1 MNAPFFRTAS
11 GADHIFGRQTDINI
25 GDIATALSRI
35 PRFNGHTIRPYPVA
49 AHSLWVSRAILKET
63 GDVMHAL
70 GGLMHDAHEA
80 YVGDMATPVQQYVFG
95 SGWPSRWKI
104 VTEELDH
111 CIADA
116 LALPHWWRT
125 SGEVVAHFDRLALR
139 AEWRELM
146 PGREPAEFENI
157 GLCADSLVDVT
168 DCRAA
173 FLSTFHDLRVRVDVE
188 NRK

>member
-1 MNAPFFRTAS
+1 MNAPYMRTAS
-11 GADHIFGRQTDINI
+11 GADLIFGWRSAINI

-35 PRFNGHTIRPYPVA
+35 PRFNGHTIMPYPVA
-49 AHSLWVSRAILKET
+49 AHALWVSRAILKDT
-63 GDVMHAL
+63 GNVMHAL

-80 YVGDMATPVQQYVFG
+80 FVGDMATPVQQYVFG
-95 SGWPSRWKI
+95 SGRPSRWKI

-116 LALPHWWRT
+116 LALPYWWIT
-125 SGEVVAHFDRLALR
+125 SGDVVARFDRMALR
-139 AEWRELM
+139 AEWRALM
-146 PGREPAEFENI
+146 PGPEPAEFEDI
-157 GLCADSLVDVT
+157 GLCDDSLVDVT